1 MSIQL
6 GSRGE
11 EVRSLQSDLNAL
23 NQNGQPSLVTDGV
36 FGMKTKDR
44 VCKFQTMNHLRPDGI
59 VGPKTSAG
67 IKTARQRMPGGAPP
81 PMPGFPS
88 PIGAGGMKF
97 ESEMKAVFDQKG
109 QSFEWAGFFAAVEQ
123 GSIPPI
129 KIFLGAIGRV
139 EDARSLASFYLLLRK
154 MGMTGHEMQL
164 IFSKVILLKNDQAL
178 KLFNLAIEPAKPF
191 AKAIKFLGSAA
202 TIAGYFVLVIEC
214 IGHATRGDYSIIFAE
229 LYKFGMGKAVPWAA
243 MVEGLGS
250 LLDAVVPENI
260 RQNNLAF
267 KILRSLDP
275 IGLGASAI
283 DSMAVVAGGMYE
295 MLFSGR
301 SAEDIMIPR
310 MTKLVARMK
319 QGPTSIFAEI
329 GENCGDALYEIS
341 QMEDIAYREML
352 NYSLSELEEF
362 FSK

>member
-1 MSIQL
+1 MSVQF

-11 EVRSLQSDLNAL
+11 EVRALQNDLNAL
-23 NQNGQPSLVTDGV
+23 NQIGQPSLMTDGV

-44 VCKFQTMNHLRPDGI
+44 VCKFQTLNHLKPDGI
-59 VGPKTSAG
+59 VGPKTLGG
-67 IKTARQRMPGGAPP
+67 IKTARQRMPGAPP
-81 PMPGFPS
+81 PLPGFPS
-88 PIGAGGMKF
+88 PVGGGGMKF
-97 ESEMKAVFDQKG
+97 ESEMKAVFEQKG

-139 EDARSLASFYLLLRK
+139 EDARALASFYLQLRK
-154 MGMTGHEMQL
+154 WGMTGREMQL
-164 IFSKVILLKNDQAL
+164 IFSKVILLRNDQAL
-178 KLFNLAIEPAKPF
+178 KLFATASEPAGKF
-191 AKAIKFLGSAA
+191 AKVIGFLGSAA
-202 TIAGYFVLVIEC
+202 TVAGYLVLVIEC
-214 IGHATRGDYSIIFAE
+214 IGHASRGDYSIIMAE

-250 LLDAVVPENI
+250 LLDGVVPENT

-275 IGLGASAI
+275 IGLGASAV
-283 DSMAVVAGGMYE
+283 DSIGVVAGGLYE

-310 MTKLVARMK
+310 LTKLVARMK

-341 QMEDIAYREML
+341 IMEDIAYREML
-352 NYSLSELEEF
+352 DYSWMELKEF
-362 FSK
+362 FGK